1 LELRKE
7 VVYLQYQIK
16 TQPQVYNME
25 IVIMENISIEI
36 LSEKLGG
43 KLWIKED
50 KKRIYLDCGY
60 NTKKMSTKT
69 YVYQREDGTFGVS
82 CYIDC
87 PSQPYAWIQSQQS
100 EVIESVERRIENVL
114 ADTVYLIT
122 DDAIGKVINDNCKPC
137 ELNDLYESDYF
148 LSKPDAEKYI
158 SKKLGKGYSIKE
170 MNREEFNTEVER
182 LNEIERNL
190 PLSVK
195 IERGD
200 SISFHKGNFE
210 EIKSKIEADGIM
222 DFLTINIYNDWSGSF
237 KKKGEN
243 DKLAI
248 DIINE
253 KKSKEIAPVIKST
266 NKSSID
272 LNNGNRVSHKVFGSG
287 TIISDDNKIIE
298 IKFDSIDEVKK
309 LIKAYAKLEKL

>member
-1 LELRKE
+1 
-7 VVYLQYQIK
+7 
-16 TQPQVYNME
+16 
-25 IVIMENISIEI
+25 MENILIET
-36 LSEKLGG
+36 LAEKLGG

-87 PSQPYAWIQSQQS
+87 PSQPYAWIQSQQA
-100 EVIESVERRIENVL
+100 EVIEGVERRIEDVL

-122 DDAIGKVINDNCKPC
+122 DDSTGKVINDNGNPC
-137 ELNDLYESDYF
+137 ELNDLYDSAYF
-148 LSKPDAEKYI
+148 LSKSAAEKYI
-158 SKKLGKGYSIKE
+158 SKELGKGYSIKE
-170 MNREEFNTEVER
+170 MNREEFNTEVDR

-210 EIKSKIEADGIM
+210 EVKLKLEADGIM
-222 DFLTINIYNDWSGSF
+222 DLLTVNLYNDWSGSF

-243 DKLAI
+243 DRLAI
-248 DIINE
+248 DVINDKISKDKII
-253 KKSKEIAPVIKST
+253 KEEALIIKSAGKT
-266 NKSSID
+266 SVD
-272 LNNGNRVSHKVFGSG
+272 LKNGNRVSHKVFGEG

>member
-1 LELRKE
+1 
-7 VVYLQYQIK
+7 
-16 TQPQVYNME
+16 
-25 IVIMENISIEI
+25 MENITIEI
-36 LSEKLGG
+36 LAEKLGG

-100 EVIESVERRIENVL
+100 DVIEGVERRIEDVL

-122 DDAIGKVINDNCKPC
+122 DDSTGKVINDNCKEC
-137 ELNDLYESDYF
+137 ELNDLYSNYYF
-148 LSKPDAEKYI
+148 LSKSDAEKYI
-158 SKKLGKGYSIKE
+158 SKNLGNGYSAKE

-182 LNEIERNL
+182 LNEVERNL
-190 PLSVK
+190 PLSIK
-195 IERGD
+195 FERGD
-200 SISFHKGNFE
+200 SISFYQGNFE
-210 EIKSKIEADGIM
+210 EIKSKIEAEGIM
-222 DFLTINIYNDWSGSF
+222 DILTVNIHNDWSGSF
-237 KKKGEN
+237 KKKGVN
-243 DKLAI
+243 DKSAL

-253 KKSKEIAPVIKST
+253 KNSKKVTPAFKSNEKKCDNIS
-266 NKSSID
+266 
-272 LNNGNRVSHKVFGSG
+272 NGNRVSHKVFGEG
-287 TIISDDNKIIE
+287 TIISDDNKIVE